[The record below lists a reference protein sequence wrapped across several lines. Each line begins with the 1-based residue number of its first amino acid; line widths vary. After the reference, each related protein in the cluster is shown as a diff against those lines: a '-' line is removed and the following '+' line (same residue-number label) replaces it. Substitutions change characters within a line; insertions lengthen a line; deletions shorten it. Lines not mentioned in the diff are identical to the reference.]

1 VHFDIKPHNIL
12 LDADFSPKISDFGLA
27 KPCTRKESNVS
38 LLEARGTIG
47 YIAPEVFSRN
57 FGQVSHKSDVYSY
70 GMMALEIVGGRKN
83 HEAEMSS
90 SSEKYFPDWIY
101 RHLELDDEF
110 ELNGVTNAEQS
121 DIMRQIA
128 IVGLWC
134 ILTNPSDR
142 PSMRKVIE
150 MLEGPLGALKIPP
163 KPRLYSPPRLL
174 SYSSTTSLT

>member
-1 VHFDIKPHNIL
+1 MN
-12 LDADFSPKISDFGLA
+12 STISDFGLA
-27 KPCTRKESNVS
+27 KPCARKEINVS

-57 FGQVSHKSDVYSY
+57 CGQVSHKSDVYNY

-101 RHLELDDEF
+101 KHLELDDEC
-110 ELNGVTNAEQS
+110 ELNGATNAEQS
-121 DIMRQIA
+121 DIVRQIA
-128 IVGLWC
+128 IVGFWC
-134 ILTNPSDR
+134 ILPNPSDR

-163 KPRLYSPPRLL
+163 KPRLYSPPILL
-174 SYSSTTSLT
+174 SYSSTTSLA